1 MSINKMEKR
10 FSFVNIDK
18 ATKEQTL
25 IYYKICLKSYK
36 KRNTAFVNSLDDDVY
51 QKHVAWY
58 KQEIKKLEK

>member
-1 MSINKMEKR
+1 MTT
-10 FSFVNIDK
+10 

-51 QKHVAWY
+51 QKHIAWY